1 VRAGLV
7 AKAES
12 WRWSSAAAHCGSLE
26 PDTGL
31 AMEMWNKRWS
41 METWR
46 EYLAAGETECE
57 ISRRFVSARTQAAR
71 WARRNSCTRWSKRRS
86 AAWWRKRVG
95 VQGMPS
101 TIGHKLC
108 WHSRN
113 SLDSHGPGNFPRK
126 RKRPVCPR
134 FVAKGWASGACHRP
148 SGTSD
153 AGIQG
158 IVMIRPGS
166 GNLPSERKRPVCPRF
181 VRVLSA
187 SNPISILLGFAN
199 VFRSQ
204 IGDAATAA
212 VAYRGAQDACYVEN
226 GLPIPAGY

>member
-1 VRAGLV
+1 MHRSSGHVWQGRFYSCPLDSYHLWVALRYAELNPVRAGLV

-134 FVAKGWASGACHRP
+134 FV
-148 SGTSD
+148 
-153 AGIQG
+153 GI
-158 IVMIRPGS
+158 
-166 GNLPSERKRPVCPRF
+166 
-181 VRVLSA
+181 RV
-187 SNPISILLGFAN
+187 GH
-199 VFRSQ
+199 Q
-204 IGDAATAA
+204 
-212 VAYRGAQDACYVEN
+212 
-226 GLPIPAGY
+226 